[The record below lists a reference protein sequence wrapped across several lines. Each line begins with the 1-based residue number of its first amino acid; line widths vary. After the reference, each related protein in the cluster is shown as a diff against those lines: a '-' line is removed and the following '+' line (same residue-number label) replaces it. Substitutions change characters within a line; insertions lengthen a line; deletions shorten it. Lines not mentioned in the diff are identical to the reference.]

1 MPELHGPRRPAR
13 NTIDPKE
20 FAMMHRRS
28 LLAALPAF
36 CLPAFAHHGWSS
48 FDQERPIYLGGR
60 VAQVAWRNPHAELQ
74 LELPDN
80 PVLPADLTRRS
91 LPRQS
96 ATVDG
101 AALLAKARLPTRRD
115 RRWQVELAP
124 LTRMQAW
131 GVEELKPGA
140 EIGVL
145 GFTFT
150 GEQGEAVLRAE
161 YLFVGDKAYGLRSS
175 PA

>member
-1 MPELHGPRRPAR
+1 MQ
-13 NTIDPKE
+13 
-20 FAMMHRRS
+20 RRS
-28 LLAALPAF
+28 LLAALPA
-36 CLPAFAHHGWSS
+36 LAGVPALAHHGWSS
-48 FDQERPIYLGGR
+48 FDQERPIYLSGR
-60 VAQVAWRNPHAELQ
+60 VTQVAWRNPHAELQ
-74 LELPDN
+74 LELPEN
-80 PVLPADLTRRS
+80 PTLPADLAKRS

-96 ATVDG
+96 AAVDG

-115 RRWQVELAP
+115 RRWEVELAP

-131 GVEELKPGA
+131 GVEEIKPGA
-140 EIGVL
+140 EVAVL